1 MTRVY
6 VSIGSNISRRQH
18 INACLDALHGHFAP
32 LVLSPVYESESVGFA
47 GDNFYNLVAGF
58 DTQLSVAALAQ
69 LLREI
74 EEANQRDR
82 SGPRFS
88 ARTLDIDIL
97 TYGDA
102 VGVVDGVQ
110 LPRPEIVDN
119 AFVLLPLAEIAGAE
133 RHPLLQQTYA
143 RLWRDYDQAR
153 QKLWTIPFGWQPP

>member
-6 VSIGSNISRRQH
+6 VSIGSNINRQQH
-18 INACLDALHGHFAP
+18 INACLDALHEHFAP
-32 LVLSPVYESESVGFA
+32 LVLSPVYESESVGFT

-69 LLREI
+69 ILRDI

-82 SGPRFS
+82 SGARFS

-102 VGVVDGVQ
+102 VGVVDDVQ
-110 LPRPEIVDN
+110 LPRPEIIEN
-119 AFVLLPLAEIAGAE
+119 AFVLLPLAEIAGEE
-133 RHPLLQQTYA
+133 RHPLLRQTYA

-153 QKLWTIPFGWQPP
+153 QKLWAIPFRWQPH

>member
-6 VSIGSNISRRQH
+6 VSIGSNINRRQH

-58 DTQLSVAALAQ
+58 ATQLSVAALAQ
-69 LLREI
+69 ILRDI

-119 AFVLLPLAEIAGAE
+119 AFVLLPLADIAGTE
-133 RHPLLQQTYA
+133 RHPLLGQTYG
-143 RLWRDYDQAR
+143 RLWQSYDQTR
-153 QKLWTIPFGWQPP
+153 QKLWTIPFCWQPH

>member
-1 MTRVY
+1 MIRVY
-6 VSIGSNISRRQH
+6 VSIGSNINRTQH
-18 INACLDALHGHFAP
+18 INACLDALHLHFAP

-69 LLREI
+69 VLRNI

-97 TYGDA
+97 TYGNA

-110 LPRPEIVDN
+110 LPRPEIVEN
-119 AFVLLPLAEIAGAE
+119 AFVLLPLADIAGEE

-143 RLWRDYDQAR
+143 RLWRDYDRAQ
-153 QKLWTIPFGWQPP
+153 QNLWVTPFGWRPH